1 MMAQIR
7 RSGGFT
13 LLEVM
18 LATLLLA
25 MLLAGTFGAVR
36 TATRATQAG
45 EAAVDRINR
54 MRVAQEFLRHQLSR
68 IMPLGFDRDD
78 STGVNFVFEGDEKS
92 MRYVAPMP
100 GYLSKGG
107 PYVQSLE
114 LERDGRGLALAFSST
129 MLNGYDPRDVRSKR
143 GNKDGGEPVVLLN
156 QIRRAKFEYRGFD
169 EEGKL
174 DKWTDRWKD
183 QGLTPVMIRIVV
195 EMEDAARIDFP
206 AMEVAMVLDAGSMRR
221 PFIGPNDGAGQQNG
235 QGQGDKENMLRQDA
249 TQNQLRNNQRNNQR

>member
-1 MMAQIR
+1 MR
-7 RSGGFT
+7 RHPHTLRGFT

-18 LATLLLA
+18 LAILLLA

-36 TATRATQAG
+36 TATRATQSG

-78 STGVNFVFEGDEKS
+78 STAVNFVFEGDEKS

-107 PYVQSLE
+107 PYVQTLD
-114 LERDGRGLALAFSST
+114 LERDGRGLALSFTNT
-129 MLNGYDPRDVRSKR
+129 MLNGYDPRDVGRGVRKR
-143 GNKDGGEPVVLLN
+143 GTRDGGEPVVLLN
-156 QIRRAKFEYRGFD
+156 QIRRGHFEYRGFD

-183 QGLTPVMIRIVV
+183 KSLTPVMIRVV
-195 EMEDAARIDFP
+195 LEMEDVARIDFP
-206 AMEVAMVLDAGSMRR
+206 VMEVAMVLDAGSMRR
-221 PFIGPNDGAGQQNG
+221 PFAGRSDGEIQGGQRLDG
-235 QGQGDKENMLRQDA
+235 SPSSLGRER
-249 TQNQLRNNQRNNQR
+249 

>member
-1 MMAQIR
+1 MRIHPR
-7 RSGGFT
+7 RAGGFT

-18 LATLLLA
+18 LAILLLA

-36 TATRATQAG
+36 TATRATQSG

-107 PYVQSLE
+107 PYVQTID
-114 LERDGRGLALAFSST
+114 LERDGRGLALSFTNT
-129 MLNGYDPRDVRSKR
+129 MLNGYDPKSMGGIRKR
-143 GNKDGGEPVVLLN
+143 GSKDGGEPVVLLN
-156 QIRRAKFEYRGFD
+156 QIRRGHFEYRGFD

-174 DKWTDRWKD
+174 DRWTDRWKD
-183 QGLTPVMIRIVV
+183 KSLTPVMIRIVI
-195 EMEDAARIDFP
+195 EMEDVARIDFP
-206 AMEVAMVLDAGSMRR
+206 EMEVAMVLDAGSMRR
-221 PFIGPNDGAGQQNG
+221 PFVGVNDA
-235 QGQGDKENMLRQDA
+235 ENLVSE
-249 TQNQLRNNQRNNQR
+249 QRLDGSPSSLGRKR